1 MSRGREIGIPDVGI
15 VKKKLGT
22 MAADGR
28 CYIRFLLERGDAGQA
43 RGKPF
48 EADYRRAPKEFSPNN
63 HKSRRNHVGWDNG

>member
-28 CYIRFLLERGDAGQA
+28 CYIRFLDHEAVRSRLSPGRVAGSFPH
-43 RGKPF
+43 KP
-48 EADYRRAPKEFSPNN
+48 EETTGPWPVAHRDTRY
-63 HKSRRNHVGWDNG
+63 